1 MAKKQKSGLYRS
13 KIKIGVDAEGK
24 DVFKW
29 ISGKTKK
36 ELEEARRAVVDRF
49 IGQTALNDDQLFGS
63 YAVDWYHKLKEATLS
78 ASSKA
83 SYRTMLNRH
92 VLPVFGDRNLRSI
105 TATELQVW
113 LNSFA
118 GMSSTTI
125 AQAKTVVCNIF
136 AAALADRIIPSD
148 PAAALKNP
156 KAGKEKTRRDLTD
169 EETEKILTLIDHHP
183 HGDYLACLYYT
194 GARPGE
200 VRGLMWGDIDWEAG
214 LIHIRRDID
223 YKADANAG
231 ALKTEAAYRDVPL
244 ADELRRVLLS
254 KRDLPDVY
262 LFTGDRSGN
271 PWSKAT
277 AERIWLDMMQDV
289 GLAESRD
296 AEWKTK
302 DIRSKLKPTITPYYL
317 RHNFITMCWRAG
329 LDPMVTMRIVGHA
342 DYRTTA
348 NVYTHLSQECIEQ
361 SRVDLEKVFHEDKVA
376 QKLHKPQ
383 ISKEK

>member
-13 KIKIGVDAEGK
+13 KVKIGVDADGK
-24 DVFKW
+24 DIFKW
-29 ISGKTKK
+29 ISGKTKR
-36 ELEEARRAVVDRF
+36 ELEDARRAIIEHY
-49 IGQTALNDDQLFGS
+49 IGQTALNDDQLFGA
-63 YAVDWYHKLKEATLS
+63 YTVDWYRKLKEATLS
-78 ASSKA
+78 ASSRA

-92 VLPVFGDRNLRSI
+92 VLPVFGERNLRSI

-125 AQAKTVVCNIF
+125 AQAKTVICNIF
-136 AAALADRIIPSD
+136 AAALADRIIPSN
-148 PAAALKNP
+148 PASALKNP

-169 EETEKILTLIDHHP
+169 EETKKVLSLIDHHP

-200 VRGLMWGDIDWEAG
+200 VRGLQWGDIDWDAG
-214 LIHIRRDID
+214 LIHICRDID
-223 YKADANAG
+223 YKADATAG
-231 ALKTEAAYRDVPL
+231 ALKTEAAYRDVPM
-244 ADELRRVLLS
+244 ADELRRVLLP
-254 KRDLPDVY
+254 KRALPNVY
-262 LFTGDRSGN
+262 LFTGERSGH

-277 AERIWLDMMQDV
+277 AERIWLDMMQEV
-289 GLAESRD
+289 GLVEPRD
-296 AEWKTK
+296 ADWKKK

-348 NVYTHLSQECIEQ
+348 NVYTHLNQESIEK
-361 SRVDLEKVFHEDKVA
+361 SRTDLEKVFHEDKVA

-383 ISKEK
+383 TGKEK